1 MTDDKISCN
10 FNYESGNYND
20 KSYKSAYYEKVF
32 DSWEDFTSYAE
43 EFLKYK
49 SNLDKFKKLEGFKN
63 VSYNKTEE
71 EIKKRKNRK
80 GGCRKNLSR
89 MTRIKR
95 IQRLN

>member
-1 MTDDKISCN
+1 MNRETITIKVIN
-10 FNYESGNYND
+10 Q
-20 KSYKSAYYEKVF
+20 AYYEKVF

-71 EIKKRKNRK
+71 EIR
-80 GGCRKNLSR
+80 SR
-89 MTRIKR
+89 
-95 IQRLN
+95 